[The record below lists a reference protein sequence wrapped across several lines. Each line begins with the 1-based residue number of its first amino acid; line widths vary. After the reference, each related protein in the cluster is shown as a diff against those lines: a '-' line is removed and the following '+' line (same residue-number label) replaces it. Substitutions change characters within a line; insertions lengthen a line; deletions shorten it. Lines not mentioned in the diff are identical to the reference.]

1 VLVRPLTRKK
11 AAAPEI
17 HCCHRQRIAL
27 DDFLISL
34 AESIYSLA
42 AQAAHINKGVR
53 ELSALIIYRLGGNGA
68 VMWGL
73 LFELFSSQMEYRVIE
88 GLYWVAAA

>member
-1 VLVRPLTRKK
+1 
-11 AAAPEI
+11 
-17 HCCHRQRIAL
+17 
-27 DDFLISL
+27 
-34 AESIYSLA
+34 LA